1 MGCNCKN
8 TKKVS
13 QPKQINKTTN
23 RTTTP
28 KTTQRGT
35 VTKRIIRRRPI

>member
-8 TKKVS
+8 TKKIS
-13 QPKQINKTTN
+13 QPKQINKSTSKA
-23 RTTTP
+23 TP
-28 KTTQRGT
+28 KTAQKSA

>member
-8 TKKVS
+8 TKKIS
-13 QPKQINKTTN
+13 QPKQINKSTSKTAA
-23 RTTTP
+23 P
-28 KTTQRGT
+28 KTAQRSA